1 MPRASSLLLA
11 HSVHTCPGPALS
23 SSRTLFAG
31 RTLYPRAL
39 PTRSPHPLPSTP
51 APRQPHAGGAAAA
64 DGAKEHAAL
73 LLATALQLRDAA
85 AVDAFVDAACGQG
98 VRVAPDVDV
107 DAAIDACRCAGF
119 PRAALRLA
127 RHFGPVEEAISVLLD
142 DLMDAPAALSLLAE
156 LPPPRA
162 GRALAVHGRSLLRE
176 WPRPTLD
183 LLLTRLVAPSAR
195 NKLPPPLAEPGGG
208 FPVLG
213 FMGGDEGQLGLEEVV
228 GLFDTRPGWLT
239 LLLERIHAA
248 ETPQD
253 ARTPGRGWET
263 LLRLYLEP
271 DDAAS
276 PHGGSSSEPPSPRTP
291 PARTPPSSPARGGDA
306 PPLARAERHAR
317 AIALL
322 QRAPLGSEELR
333 RARLVCAARAAA
345 ARGGS
350 AAPPR
355 SRLPRPSLQAH
366 GFDAGLGLLYA
377 AQEQPSALL
386 RHQAETR
393 QYDAL
398 IATCTARGA
407 TQPHLWLDALRHVAS
422 LDDGEG
428 GVPPAA
434 RQRIIAEV
442 VAAAE
447 RDGLLPPL
455 ALVEALSAHEG
466 TPLSLVVPLL
476 RASLARD
483 EALVSEAHAEAAR
496 FATDAARFEAEATA
510 LANTPRVF
518 QRSICSKCSAPVE
531 PPSVHFLC
539 GHSFHANCLADGT
552 AAQDAEPECPTC
564 APQRRRV
571 REHAA
576 MVASRAVAHDDFYR
590 QLDEAADGF
599 GVVADFFSKG
609 VLSPLGR

>member
-1 MPRASSLLLA
+1 MLQA
-11 HSVHTCPGPALS
+11 HPVHTCPGPALS
-23 SSRTLFAG
+23 SSRTLFTG
-31 RTLYPRAL
+31 RTLYTRAL

-64 DGAKEHAAL
+64 GGAAGGAKEHAAL

-142 DLMDAPAALSLLAE
+142 DLADAPAALSLLAE

-263 LLRLYLEP
+263 LLRIYLEP

-322 QRAPLGSEELR
+322 QRAPLGSVELR

-393 QYDAL
+393 Q
-398 IATCTARGA
+398 
-407 TQPHLWLDALRHVAS
+407 
-422 LDDGEG
+422 
-428 GVPPAA
+428 
-434 RQRIIAEV
+434 
-442 VAAAE
+442 
-447 RDGLLPPL
+447 
-455 ALVEALSAHEG
+455 
-466 TPLSLVVPLL
+466 
-476 RASLARD
+476 
-483 EALVSEAHAEAAR
+483 
-496 FATDAARFEAEATA
+496 
-510 LANTPRVF
+510 
-518 QRSICSKCSAPVE
+518 
-531 PPSVHFLC
+531 
-539 GHSFHANCLADGT
+539 
-552 AAQDAEPECPTC
+552 
-564 APQRRRV
+564 
-571 REHAA
+571 
-576 MVASRAVAHDDFYR
+576 
-590 QLDEAADGF
+590 
-599 GVVADFFSKG
+599 
-609 VLSPLGR
+609 